1 MTTRLFRAGAVALI
15 ALSAASN
22 GCIVPWSKYIKLK
35 RQYDQLAVEV
45 ERKDSQLADDQ
56 ERIASLTEE
65 LKSKDQLIKLYED
78 KKTDAER
85 IAAETAGKLKALQ
98 DRLDKLA
105 DDYGEGVE
113 RIPGGIAITDQL
125 LFSLGSADISAEGQK
140 LLQRIAGDFK
150 GSSEIIQIDGH
161 TDDTRVAK
169 PETVEKF
176 TDNWGLSAARALAV
190 LRLLARNGIP
200 ETRLFGRAFSMYKP
214 RVPNTSPANK
224 AKNRR
229 VEVYFLPPE
238 QLRAAEP
245 QPKK

>member
-15 ALSAASN
+15 ALSVASS

-35 RQYDQLAVEV
+35 KRYDQLAVEV

-78 KKTDAER
+78 KKKDAER
-85 IAAETAGKLKALQ
+85 IAADTAAKLKALQ

-105 DDYGEGVE
+105 GEYEGVE

-125 LFSLGSADISAEGQK
+125 LFPLGSADISPEGQK

-150 GSSEIIQIDGH
+150 GSNEIIQIDGH

-169 PETVEKF
+169 PETVKKF

-200 ETRLFGRAFSMYKP
+200 ETRLFARAFSMYKP

-229 VEVYFLPPE
+229 VEVYFLPPDY
-238 QLRAAEP
+238 LKAAAPAPE
-245 QPKK
+245 K

>member
-15 ALSAASN
+15 ALSLASN

-35 RQYDQLAVEV
+35 KQYDQLAVEV

-78 KKTDAER
+78 KKEDAER
-85 IAAETAGKLKALQ
+85 IAAATAAQLKALQ
-98 DRLDKLA
+98 DRLDKVAA
-105 DDYGEGVE
+105 DYEGVE
-113 RIPGGIAITDQL
+113 RLPGGIAITDKL
-125 LFSLGSADISAEGQK
+125 LFALGSADISPEGQK

-150 GSSEIIQIDGH
+150 GSNEIIQIDGH

-169 PETVEKF
+169 PATVEKF

-190 LRLLARNGIP
+190 LRLLARSGIP
-200 ETRLFGRAFSMYKP
+200 ETRLFGRAFSMHKP

-229 VEVYFLPPE
+229 VEVYFLPPDYLE
-238 QLRAAEP
+238 AAAP
-245 QPKK
+245 APKK